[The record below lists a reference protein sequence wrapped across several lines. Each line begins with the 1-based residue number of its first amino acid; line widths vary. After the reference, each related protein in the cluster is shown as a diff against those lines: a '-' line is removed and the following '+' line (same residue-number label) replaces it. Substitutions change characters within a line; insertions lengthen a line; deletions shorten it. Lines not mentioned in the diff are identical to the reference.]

1 MKQIRKQQ
9 LIYSLLLSVII
20 SIGLIIHG
28 IFLDLDFSQLERF
41 TLGGFIVTYIIVF
54 IFLYVIEK
62 LFDLN
67 NEEEISELR
76 KRLNKLENQ
85 VKKDT

>member
-28 IFLDLDFSQLERF
+28 IFLDLDFNQLERF
-41 TLGGFIVTYIIVF
+41 TLGGFIVIYIIVF